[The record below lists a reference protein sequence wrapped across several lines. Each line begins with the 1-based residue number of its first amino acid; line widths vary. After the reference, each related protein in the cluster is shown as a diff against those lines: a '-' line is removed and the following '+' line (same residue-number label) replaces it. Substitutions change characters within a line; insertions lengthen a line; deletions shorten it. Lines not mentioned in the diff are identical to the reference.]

1 MSMGTLW
8 VVVKS
13 KYSSISPLLITTN
26 MLPKFSDGCN
36 PLCEWQARGEN
47 EMVTLSPAAPLRL
60 NLRNDY
66 TPQAWS

>member
-8 VVVKS
+8 VVVNS

-36 PLCEWQARGEN
+36 PLYEWQARTQN
-47 EMVTLSPAAPLRL
+47 ETVALSPAAPLTL

-66 TPQAWS
+66 TL